1 MLRAKLT
8 SKGQIT
14 IPVTVRHKLNL
25 QPGDEL
31 LFEFD
36 RDDEVKLRTLKH
48 KRLTELYASLPV
60 KRPFPNK
67 EQVREEVAAE
77 MARRMLAWLYH
88 QERKSDSRA
97 LTKFLC
103 RLLILLVT
111 IYITSGRAGFQYFKT
126 HQRIGKFVNM

>member
-14 IPVTVRHKLNL
+14 IPVAVRHKLNL

-67 EQVREEVAAE
+67 EQVRKEVAAE
-77 MARRMLAWLYH
+77 MARR
-88 QERKSDSRA
+88 
-97 LTKFLC
+97 
-103 RLLILLVT
+103 ILE
-111 IYITSGRAGFQYFKT
+111 K
-126 HQRIGKFVNM
+126 GKNQ

>member
-1 MLRAKLT
+1 MIRAKLT

-14 IPVTVRHKLNL
+14 IPVAVRHKLDL

-36 RDDEVKLRTLKH
+36 RDDEVKLRAFKR

-60 KRPFPNK
+60 KRPFPDK

-77 MARRMLAWLYH
+77 MARRIL
-88 QERKSDSRA
+88 RK
-97 LTKFLC
+97 
-103 RLLILLVT
+103 
-111 IYITSGRAGFQYFKT
+111 
-126 HQRIGKFVNM
+126 GKNQ